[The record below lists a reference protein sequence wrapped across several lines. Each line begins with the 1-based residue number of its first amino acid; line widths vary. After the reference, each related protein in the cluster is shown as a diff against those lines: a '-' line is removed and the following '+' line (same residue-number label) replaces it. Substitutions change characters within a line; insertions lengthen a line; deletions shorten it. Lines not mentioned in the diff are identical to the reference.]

1 MKSARIPA
9 GFVCFVVGLFW
20 SFFMKMTDF
29 PIYIYIYEKTN
40 YRFKRKTVFFKR
52 KKMGNTDSR
61 KIGTKPAGMRAEKEK
76 ETPPL

>member
-1 MKSARIPA
+1 
-9 GFVCFVVGLFW
+9 
-20 SFFMKMTDF
+20 MTDF
-29 PIYIYIYEKTN
+29 PIFRYIYIYIFYEKTN

-76 ETPPL
+76 ENPPL